1 MIAMAQ
7 PTGTSLLEI
16 IGEDAS
22 RKDLAVRRETKFVLP
37 NADVG
42 KFRRLL
48 EGNGRRLVH
57 NEPVSTVRSIYFD
70 DPWFSDCQAN
80 MAGITPRNKV
90 RLRWYDS
97 PTPGTTVFLEIKWR
111 DNRATGK
118 HRMELRA
125 RESLSGVNY
134 LDIYRELLKAL
145 PERYQPALLRRCD
158 PVVLVQY
165 QREHFASADGRLRA
179 TLDYDLTFYNQI
191 GKSRIS
197 TAFPNRMPEMFL
209 VEVKCPEGDQREVQD
224 LLHPMAPRQSP
235 CSKYVHACCQLGFAS
250 PQNYH

>member
-1 MIAMAQ
+1 
-7 PTGTSLLEI
+7 
-16 IGEDAS
+16 
-22 RKDLAVRRETKFVLP
+22 
-37 NADVG
+37 
-42 KFRRLL
+42 
-48 EGNGRRLVH
+48 
-57 NEPVSTVRSIYFD
+57 
-70 DPWFSDCQAN
+70 

-97 PTPGTTVFLEIKWR
+97 ATPGTTVFLEIKWR

-125 RESLSGVNY
+125 RKSLSKIDY
-134 LDIYRELLKAL
+134 RDIYRELLEAL

-224 LLHPMAPRQSP
+224 MLHPMAPRQSP